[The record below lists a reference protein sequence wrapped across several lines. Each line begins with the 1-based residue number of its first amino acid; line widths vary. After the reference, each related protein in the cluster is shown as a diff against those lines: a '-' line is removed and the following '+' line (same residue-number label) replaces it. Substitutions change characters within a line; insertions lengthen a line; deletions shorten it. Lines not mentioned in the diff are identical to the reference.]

1 MTDDVKKMKNRIC
14 WVRLS
19 FTTALGRVQ
28 QNRQQNVN
36 VAAAERRPNPNN
48 LQNMPNKYN
57 NGKKV
62 CSVDCVL
69 NGQMLRDFVRK
80 KLLPSLGRNERAII
94 VTGVHGKP
102 DGLNYTTPVIKY
114 NSRLRNDTSLEYDA
128 RTFYEYEDQIEV
140 VNMMNKTYAEI
151 KDIVQSH
158 RHVVLAYCFSRN
170 DAVLRYI
177 FNALPVVSFDY
188 DESPKF

>member
-1 MTDDVKKMKNRIC
+1 
-14 WVRLS
+14 
-19 FTTALGRVQ
+19 
-28 QNRQQNVN
+28 
-36 VAAAERRPNPNN
+36 
-48 LQNMPNKYN
+48 
-57 NGKKV
+57 
-62 CSVDCVL
+62 
-69 NGQMLRDFVRK
+69 MLRDFVRK

-114 NSRLRNDTSLEYDA
+114 NSRLRNDTSLEYD
-128 RTFYEYEDQIEV
+128 EDQIEV

-170 DAVLRYI
+170 DAVLRYTL
-177 FNALPVVSFDY
+177 NALPVVSFDY